1 VESVLGIYR
10 EQSDTTVFLIHLHSP
25 YPKMRTSS
33 ILAFAFALVTLSIP
47 LASAQLLGGLV
58 PALCFCQAGTR
69 CAFLLGCVPC
79 GAGSSSTSGSTT
91 CTSCPAVSGTQ
102 SDRAPAYLI
111 EHIFATWRSMHTLS
125 SRVRL
130 HSRLI
135 YMPRLSCWYF
145 LGLWRW
151 MSSLSLGYHQRS
163 RG

>member
-1 VESVLGIYR
+1 VESVPGIYR

-33 ILAFAFALVTLSIP
+33 VLAFAFALVTLSIP

-91 CTSCPAVSGTQ
+91 CTSCPAVSRTQ
-102 SDRAPAYLI
+102 SDRASAYLI

-130 HSRLI
+130 SSRLLD
-135 YMPRLSCWYF
+135 MSRLSCWYF
-145 LGLWRW
+145 LGIWRW
-151 MSSLSLGYHQRS
+151 MSNVSLGHHQLGGS
-163 RG
+163 